1 MRNKVTRVLAL
12 LLFFFISASEFNV
25 FYSTENFDFANE
37 YTKLPAGVLWKDKSG
52 LRLNLTLYKEKGFIV
67 YGDYTTIKNNDFKV
81 VANGYYT
88 KNGVKGEYRYHG
100 YTAGGSMY
108 SNTDFPDDMAMTR
121 AENTYRY
128 IYRIWEDIPTNK
140 YYNANRLKYPS
151 DITYLA
157 TSDNNIIDP
166 IIKNDFRTRI
176 NAAAPYTLINP
187 LNGDGKFYNYANIQT
202 MPTWYNS
209 GDFRMDHLGSDNK
222 LWYMDNSLGRDKI
235 EKKHKP
241 VEAEFIGTPIFYGIE
256 NILKQGT
263 VKVEVELSGFLNDA
277 DLFDGVD
284 KNIKETDELLRKHYY
299 YNRQDID
306 HWELS
311 VKDKLTNKWQKI
323 ILNNKNVSVQSKF
336 TIEIPYSAY
345 SSVLE
350 KDKDGKITTAKIK
363 VDFEGIARVVYK
375 QTKENGEHIYNE
387 GKASTIGNDGTGSE
401 DKDKKG
407 TIFIPKIPEP
417 ESGDESPIYPELEEP
432 FYMLDTEKFKL
443 YDRTDTT
450 NVMDRWML
458 FDGVQL
464 SDEDEEKMLNGEWL
478 FPLTGEH
485 EIHEYDIF
493 WANDKG
499 RTFHWRGF
507 ILVYSTKAKVQVD
520 IDGSYKENRLH
531 TAYNN
536 ITSGNPKYV
545 RDRSTYET
553 LLFDIRGQEI
563 YTGTKTDKKIEF
575 ISKLPY
581 EDIEIDL
588 QVECKV
594 NPKYIERDDIPVG
607 YHISNFY
614 TYKMHVQEDHNPDI
628 YCVVWNSVLTR
639 GEELQMTLD
648 IASYDDDIVSD
659 NVATYKLYYD
669 EDKDG
674 VAEKLIK
681 SGAVSDEIRKYKPNK
696 LGIYEIVFYVKEEF
710 GQPTLSQYIT
720 EADKKF
726 TEIKRRFY
734 VENLAPSTQIYTDI
748 PANYPKVDVILL
760 NDENI
765 SREYNQSI
773 VESRVSFT
781 NDLIRES
788 LNPYVYTWDL
798 HTYISERE
806 ATTVKETGASV
817 PPSTVPY
824 SSGGYSGTLNMYDKI
839 NNQEWE
845 DHGSY
850 VTETETVTVTGEQE
864 GWSYVEYD
872 PSGNVVD
879 TDSTNQP
886 TMDFGGGVTGT
897 KDSWEETTDKD
908 NATETLPNG
917 NTKVKR
923 TYKAKYSAQKKV
935 KVKVWVPDM
944 VLIDRWTG
952 YYKGYIYKYVKQE
965 FGATLRDTSN
975 KYIIYMAKDKN
986 INNIEDLH
994 LVRQRANSKLI
1005 LVGTSGIKN
1014 AISHDFYIDSSLS
1027 LQDIYKEIA
1036 NYISRDNPMERGSV
1050 VLINEEFETSFADL
1064 DPEQD
1069 NIEKGGFQVVHD
1081 KNYFDNPMTQ
1091 EANTNV
1097 AFTENVFDKQTLP
1110 NKLSNVGKYIFHRR
1124 INDLPTGYSEKKEYS
1139 NTAEYVIYAHRKPI
1153 ALFGN
1158 RWEYNINT
1166 GYYDME
1172 FEDRSY
1178 DLDLEFSD
1186 PLGKK
1191 GIRETKFIYY
1201 NKNDNIKYYNV
1212 PTRLLP
1218 ATYVINYYAKD
1229 NFGVWSDVYTREIVL
1244 PELPPP
1250 QVDAKLKAYNS
1261 AFSLNGIP
1269 ASEDL
1274 FAYDIWTKYPY
1285 DVNVRLG
1292 LVSPFTSYRQ
1302 LLSATDIVRKNGQET
1317 FWKDQLYN
1325 IPATVRS
1332 GLYTFNIRATDSL
1345 LPHRYTELPF
1355 NVVVKTP
1362 IDLEPVLEEKITAE
1376 KTYNITA
1383 TTSKY
1388 INTAYSNSNVKVTMF
1403 YNTPYAATMTMNG
1416 NYTNWNKEYRPTK
1429 AVPEGMYMAKFVA
1442 TLPSGEFEEVILY
1455 YQYVYN
1461 TPPTIDNGEWFSGSV
1476 DLNNNWI
1483 YENDNINFTL
1493 YYNDIDLTPVTVD
1506 IKLYSPDNILLNHLS
1521 KKISPVGNAYPQF
1534 DTKDF
1539 SEIKDEKGNRFFL
1552 MNIPKHDERDY
1563 KVVATVKDDYDEIV
1577 EKSFTFKAHDLYI
1590 EGKVSHTVDWNKNR
1604 LDYNEKNKNNPSKI
1618 RNESTYWSGEAFE
1631 TEANTTKINIA
1642 STVTCTEVIVQL
1654 GEIESGNEKIKK
1666 GTAPDQELIGKVTKY
1681 KYINGRQLYW
1691 YFEQMELKDPSKPH
1705 IREMWKKYFSSKE
1718 WINKWGNDSPKKLRI
1733 KFTAIFNNGC
1743 IEEDSIDIIIDNR
1756 EPFWELHREW

>member
-345 SSVLE
+345 SSVLT
-350 KDKDGKITTAKIK
+350 KDKDGKITTSKIK
-363 VDFEGIARVVYK
+363 VDFDGIARVVYK

-387 GKASTIGNDGTGSE
+387 GTASTIGNDGTGSE
-401 DKDKKG
+401 EDDKKG

-443 YDRTDTT
+443 FDRTDTT

-458 FDGVQL
+458 FDGEQL

-507 ILVYSTKAKVQVD
+507 ILVYSTKARVQVD

-545 RDRSTYET
+545 IDRSTYET

-594 NPKYIERDDIPVG
+594 NPQYIERDDIPAD
-607 YHISNFY
+607 YHVSNFY
-614 TYKMHVQEDHNPDI
+614 TYKMHMQEDHNPDI

-639 GEELQMTLD
+639 NEELQMTLD
-648 IASYDDDIVSD
+648 IASYDGDIVSD
-659 NVATYKLYYD
+659 NVATYKLFYD

-681 SGAVSDEIRKYKPNK
+681 SGAVSDEIRKYKPDK
-696 LGIYEIVFYVKEEF
+696 LGMYEIIFYTKEEF

-726 TEIKRRFY
+726 AQIKRQFY

-748 PANYPKVDVILL
+748 PADYPKVDVILL

-765 SREYNQSI
+765 SRDYNQSI
-773 VESRVSFT
+773 VESRISFA

-798 HTYISERE
+798 HTYVATQE
-806 ATTVKETGASV
+806 ATTTKATGTSYPPASV
-817 PPSTVPY
+817 PY
-824 SSGGYSGTLNMYDKI
+824 ASGGYSGTLNMYDKV

-845 DHGSY
+845 DHGRY
-850 VTETETVTVTGEQE
+850 VTRYETVTVTGEQE
-864 GWSYVEYD
+864 GSSYAEYD
-872 PSGNVVD
+872 SSGKIVD
-879 TDSTNQP
+879 SGSTNQP
-886 TMDFGGGVTGT
+886 TMDIGGVTAS
-897 KDSWEETTDKD
+897 KDSWQETTDKN
-908 NATETLPNG
+908 NAAEKLPNG
-917 NTKVKR
+917 NTRVKR
-923 TYKAKYSAQKKV
+923 TYKAQYSAQIKV
-935 KVKVWVPDM
+935 PVEVWIPNE
-944 VLIDRWTG
+944 VLVDRWTG
-952 YYKGYIYKYVKQE
+952 YYKGYIYKYVKQQFE
-965 FGATLRDTSN
+965 ATFRDTSN

-994 LVRQRANSKLI
+994 LVRQRASSKLI
-1005 LVGTSGIKN
+1005 LVGTSGIKS
-1014 AISHDFYIDSSLS
+1014 AIAHDFYIDSSLS

-1036 NYISRDNPMERGSV
+1036 KYISNDNPMERGSV
-1050 VLINEEFETSFADL
+1050 VLIGEEFETSFADL
-1064 DPEQD
+1064 DPEKD
-1069 NIEKGGFQVVHD
+1069 PLEKGGFQTVHD

-1091 EANTNV
+1091 EANTNP
-1097 AFTENVFDKQTLP
+1097 AFVENVFNKQVLP
-1110 NKLSNVGKYIFHRR
+1110 NKLNNAGKYIFHRQ
-1124 INDLPTGYSEKKEYS
+1124 INDLPVGYPEKSEYS
-1139 NTAEYVIYAHRKPI
+1139 NTAMYVMYAHRKPI
-1153 ALFGN
+1153 ANFGIK
-1158 RWEYNINT
+1158 WEYNINT
-1166 GYYDME
+1166 GYYDIE

-1178 DLDLEFSD
+1178 DLDLELKD

-1191 GIRETKFIYY
+1191 GIRENKLIYY
-1201 NKNDNIKYYNV
+1201 NKNDNIKYYTV

-1218 ATYVINYYAKD
+1218 GTYVINYYAKD
-1229 NFGVWSDVYTREIVL
+1229 NFGVWSDVYIRELIL

-1250 QVDAKLKAYNS
+1250 QVDAKLKAHS
-1261 AFSLNGIP
+1261 PLFSLNGIP
-1269 ASEDL
+1269 ASENL

-1302 LLSATDIVRKNGQET
+1302 LLSANDVVRKNGQEM
-1317 FWKDQLYN
+1317 FWKDQMYN
-1325 IPATVRS
+1325 IPATVKN
-1332 GLYTFNIRATDSL
+1332 GTYTFNVRATDSL
-1345 LPHRYTELPF
+1345 LSHRYSEIPF
-1355 NVVVKTP
+1355 NVIVKTP
-1362 IDLEPVLEEKITAE
+1362 INLDPVLSEKIVAE
-1376 KTYNITA
+1376 KTYNIKA

-1388 INTAYSNSNVKVTMF
+1388 VNTAYSNSNVKVTMF
-1403 YNTPYAATMTMNG
+1403 YNTAYAATMTMNG

-1429 AVPEGMYMAKFVA
+1429 AIPEGMYMAKFVA
-1442 TLPSGEFEEVILY
+1442 TLPSGEFEEEILY

-1461 TPPTIDNGEWFSGSV
+1461 TPPKINGGDLFEGSV
-1476 DLNNNWI
+1476 NLNNNYI

-1493 YYNDIDLTPVTVD
+1493 YYQDIDLTPVTVD
-1506 IKLYSPDNILLNHLS
+1506 IKLYDPDGKLLNHIS
-1521 KKISPVGNAYPQF
+1521 KEINPVGNTYPPF
-1534 DTKDF
+1534 DTKDY
-1539 SEIKDEKGNRFFL
+1539 SEIYREITDKNGNKSKERFLFTGIKKTMSWDRNELKEKR
-1552 MNIPKHDERDY
+1552 IAPQY
-1563 KVVATVKDDYDEIV
+1563 KLVATVTDDYGETSTHELGFDV
-1577 EKSFTFKAHDLYI
+1577 HDLWVNG
-1590 EGKVSHTVDWNKNR
+1590 EVTHTEKWEENR
-1604 LDYNEKNKNNPSKI
+1604 QKYNTKYPDKTRDEN
-1618 RNESTYWSGEAFE
+1618 TYWSGEAFV
-1631 TEANTTKINIA
+1631 TNANTTEIDIA
-1642 STVTCTEVIVQL
+1642 SNVVCTKVSV
-1654 GEIESGNEKIKK
+1654 EIINSNKPADKNYLSWLYPTNTK
-1666 GTAPDQELIGKVTKY
+1666 RDKWNLYYANQE
-1681 KYINGRQLYW
+1681 W
-1691 YFEQMELKDPSKPH
+1691 D
-1705 IREMWKKYFSSKE
+1705 
-1718 WINKWGNDSPKKLRI
+1718 NKWGSTKPQKLILR
-1733 KFTAIFNNGC
+1733 FTAYFNNNW
-1743 IEEDSIDIIIDNR
+1743 IETDEIEVIIDNQDS
-1756 EPFWELHREW
+1756 FWKLHREW